1 MNRVLDLVLPPV
13 CAGCGEPG
21 AACCAT
27 CVRAWGTPTPVPLA
41 TVAAFALARY
51 TGVARRLVLAYKERG
66 RRDLAPVLG
75 GLLAKAVPYLPG
87 ASPAPGGRWWL
98 VPVPSRRAASRVR
111 GGPHMLR
118 LARACARLLAERG
131 HPAAVAPGLVLDSR
145 ARDAVG
151 LARHQRA
158 ANLEGRIKPEPAGLP
173 PPGTPVLLLDD
184 VLTTGSTVSACA
196 RVLRA
201 AGYPVTAGLTLTN
214 AHSSE

>member
-1 MNRVLDLVLPPV
+1 MSKLLDLVLPPS
-13 CAGCGEPG
+13 CAGCGSPG
-21 AACCAT
+21 AACCAACT
-27 CVRAWGTPTPVPLA
+27 RVWGAPMPVPLA
-41 TVAAFALARY
+41 TVAAFALAAY

-75 GLLAKAVPYLPG
+75 ALLARAVPYLPG
-87 ASPAPGGRWWL
+87 VSPAPDGFWWL
-98 VPVPSRRAASRVR
+98 VPVPSRRVASRVR

-118 LARACARLLAERG
+118 LARVCARHLAERG

-145 ARDAVG
+145 AKDAAG

-158 ANLEGRIKPEPAGLP
+158 ANLAGRITPEPAGLP

-196 RVLRA
+196 RGLRA
-201 AGYPVTAGLTLTN
+201 AGYPVTGGLTLTN